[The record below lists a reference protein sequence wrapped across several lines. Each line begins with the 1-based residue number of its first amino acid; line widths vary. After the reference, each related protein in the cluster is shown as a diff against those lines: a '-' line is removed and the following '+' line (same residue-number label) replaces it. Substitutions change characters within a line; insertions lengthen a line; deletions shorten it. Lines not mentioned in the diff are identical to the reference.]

1 MADRVGRLFAVLLSY
16 AMTVG
21 GFLILG
27 LLELYPSYGLLVL
40 FVAVFG
46 PSFGSRGPIISAMT
60 AAIFGRGRSL
70 GVIIG
75 GVSMGMGTGG
85 AVGATMGGL
94 QIGRAHVRT
103 PVTNAHL
110 VCRLLL
116 ATKNTISDLI

>member
-1 MADRVGRLFAVLLSY
+1 
-16 AMTVG
+16 MTVG

-94 QIGRAHVRT
+94 LPDWTGGSEIGRAS
-103 PVTNAHL
+103 
-110 VCRLLL
+110 CR
-116 ATKNTISDLI
+116 DRGCQDV